1 MLDSMEKMVALCK
14 SRGYVY
20 PGSEIYGGLANTWD
34 DGPLGVEIKNNIKKM
49 WMKKFVQE

>member
-20 PGSEIYGGLANTWD
+20 PGSEIINGENR
-34 DGPLGVEIKNNIKKM
+34 
-49 WMKKFVQE
+49 